1 MRIVKRPFAAVI
13 VTVACLVSIPA
24 ANGQAQSPTPS
35 EQTPSEQTPNISEQR
50 LDQTAAAI
58 RQVTS
63 VKQDYQQRIAAAAPS
78 DQERLASEAD
88 GALEKAVTDQGLSV
102 EEFNTI
108 IVVAQ
113 NDPDVR
119 ERIRQRLRSS
129 R

>member
-24 ANGQAQSPTPS
+24 ANGQAQSP
-35 EQTPSEQTPNISEQR
+35 TPSEQTPNISEQR

>member
-1 MRIVKRPFAAVI
+1 MRIVKRPFAAAMVA
-13 VTVACLVSIPA
+13 VTCLVSIPA

-35 EQTPSEQTPNISEQR
+35 EQTPNVSDQK
-50 LDQTAAAI
+50 LDQMTAAMK
-58 RQVTS
+58 QVAS
-63 VKQDYQQRIAAAAPS
+63 VKQDYQQRIATAAPA
-78 DQERLASEAD
+78 DRERIADEAS
-88 GALEKAVTDQGLSV
+88 GALEKAVTDHGLSV

-119 ERIRQRLRSS
+119 EKILQRLRSS